1 MCIRFLCLVLLLLSI
16 PCGSL
21 AAQPVCDDVSPH
33 TRQFIEV
40 EKGIRLEVLD
50 WGGKGRPIILLAG
63 SGNTAHIYD
72 DFAPK
77 LTELGHVYGITRR
90 GFGASTHPEAGYSQ
104 QRLADDVLSVIQQLK
119 LSKPVLVGH
128 SMAGEELTSL
138 GSQHSDLLSG
148 LVYLAAGADPK
159 DFPASNKEYME
170 LAHKLP
176 KAMQGGPPPSEADHD
191 SVEAMS
197 RWLNKRVLVQFP
209 VGEICASNVITREGR
224 VEDFPNGD
232 RIHSMIG
239 DGAEKRDYSRI
250 SVPILDFVDGDCPKQ
265 APPDVACLENRNLD
279 YQPKNNQERS
289 AIDAFW
295 SATDVYIYR
304 WMDQM
309 RKAKGHVSFID
320 IPRSNHYVFLSNTS
334 GVIREL
340 ETFIE
345 RL

>member
-1 MCIRFLCLVLLLLSI
+1 MRVRSYLLVLLSLLV
-16 PCGSL
+16 PCVFLS
-21 AAQPVCDDVSPH
+21 AQPGCNDVSPH

-40 EKGIRLEVLD
+40 ERGIKLEVLD

-77 LTELGHVYGITRR
+77 LTELGHVFGITRR
-90 GFGASTHPEAGYSQ
+90 GFGASSHPAGDYSQ
-104 QRLADDVLSVIQQLK
+104 KRLAADVLSVIQTLK

-138 GSQHSDLLSG
+138 GSDHSDLLSG

-170 LAHKLP
+170 LAQKLP
-176 KAMQGGPPPSEADHD
+176 KAMQGGAPLTDADHN
-191 SVEAMS
+191 SPQAMS
-197 RWLNKRVLVQFP
+197 RWLENRIHVHFP
-209 VGEICASNVITREGR
+209 IGEVCASNVITSTGR
-224 VEDFPNGD
+224 VEDYPNED

-250 SVPILDFVDGDCPKQ
+250 SVPILDFVDGDCPGQ
-265 APPDVACLENRNLD
+265 AQPDVVCLENRHQN
-279 YQPKNNQERS
+279 YEPKNSEERS

-309 RKAKGHVSFID
+309 RKAKGQAHFID

-334 GVIREL
+334 DVVREL
-340 ETFIE
+340 QSFMET
-345 RL
+345 L

>member
-1 MCIRFLCLVLLLLSI
+1 MRMRYLCFVLVFMLVSFD
-16 PCGSL
+16 
-21 AAQPVCDDVSPH
+21 AFWAQPRFDDTSPH
-33 TRQFIEV
+33 TRQFVRV

-63 SGNTAHIYD
+63 SGNTAHIFD

-77 LTELGHVYGITRR
+77 LIGLGHVYGITRR
-90 GFGASTHPEAGYSQ
+90 GFGASSHPDNGYSQ
-104 QRLADDVLSVIQQLK
+104 QRLADDVLTVIQQLK
-119 LSKPVLVGH
+119 LAKPVLVGH

-138 GSQHSDLLSG
+138 GSQHSDLLGG

-170 LAHKLP
+170 LARKLP
-176 KAMQGGPPPSEADHD
+176 KAMQGGPPPTNVDHD

-197 RWLNKRVLVQFP
+197 RWLQNRVHVQFP
-209 VGEICASNVITREGR
+209 VGEICASNKITPEGR
-224 VEDFPNGD
+224 VEDFPND
-232 RIHSMIG
+232 DKIHQLIG
-239 DGAEKRDYSRI
+239 EGAEKRDYSRI
-250 SVPILDFVDGDCPKQ
+250 SVPILDFVDGDCP
-265 APPDVACLENRNLD
+265 APAQPDVTCVENRHPD
-279 YQPKNNQERS
+279 YQPKNDTERS
-289 AIDAFW
+289 AINAFW

-309 RKAKGHVSFID
+309 RKAKGQVRFID

-334 GVIREL
+334 DVIREL
-340 ETFIE
+340 KLFIG

>member
-1 MCIRFLCLVLLLLSI
+1 MRIRSSFSFLLFLLV
-16 PCGSL
+16 PCTVL
-21 AAQPVCDDVSPH
+21 TAQPGCDDASPH
-33 TRQFIEV
+33 TRRFVEV
-40 EKGIRLEVLD
+40 EKGVRLEVLD
-50 WGGKGRPIILLAG
+50 WGGSGRPIVLLAG

-90 GFGASTHPEAGYSQ
+90 GFGASTHPQTGYSQ
-104 QRLADDVLSVIQQLK
+104 QRLADDVLSVIQQMK

-138 GSQHSDLLSG
+138 GNEHSDLLSG

-159 DFPASNKEYME
+159 DFPASDKEYME

-176 KAMQGGPPPSEADHD
+176 KAMQGGPSPTDADHK
-191 SVEAMS
+191 SVGAMS
-197 RWLNKRVLVQFP
+197 RWLSNRLHVPFP
-209 VGEICASNVITREGR
+209 IGEICASNVITPQGR
-224 VEDFPNGD
+224 VEDFPND
-232 RIHSMIG
+232 DLIHTMIG

-250 SVPILDFVDGDCPKQ
+250 SVPILDFVDSDCPTHSL
-265 APPDVACLENRNLD
+265 PDVTCLRNQQLS
-279 YQPKNNQERS
+279 YQPKDDQERN

-309 RKAKGHVSFID
+309 RKAKGHVRFID

-334 GVIREL
+334 AVIREL
-340 ETFIE
+340 ESF
-345 RL
+345 LKQL